1 MICFEEVVMNPYL
14 IMIAVWLLF
23 CFLYIFRIMAICK
36 SLENHYSK
44 MKQTRLAF
52 KNPLRITLI
61 LLALILY
68 CFCCVIYF
76 VYVVPT
82 NTYAVLPLPYVCGGV
97 VLVDWSKSF
106 FIGSMALLVECF
118 AWFAIGGLIVYRIIR
133 QKTNDVLSAKEKRK
147 AVIITMLANV
157 PLYLIFHIYCFITYS
172 FFHLRILLHYAQAL

>member
-52 KNPLRITLI
+52 KNTLRITLI

-68 CFCCVIYF
+68 CFCCVMYF

-82 NTYAVLPLPYVCGGV
+82 NTYAVLPLPYVCGGGF
-97 VLVDWSKSF
+97 LVDWSKSF

-172 FFHLRILLHYAQAL
+172 FFHLRILLHSAQAV